1 MQHRRIVQPVL
12 TVCQIEPTT
21 FRTWLRIL
29 ARIPNAVLWLLRF
42 PDLGEQN
49 LRETAVAWAGEE
61 TASRI
66 IFTDVAPKNT
76 HISRAKILDLFLDTP
91 ECNAHT
97 TATDV
102 LWSGTP
108 LLTLPRY
115 KYKMCSRMASSILSS
130 ALPKSDAGREAQS
143 DLIAMSDE
151 DYEDKAIRLCH
162 GLKYQPGGQGRATGR
177 LADLRRMLFEERWS
191 SRLFDTKRWVRD
203 LEDAYERVWQRWVN
217 GEEGDI
223 WL

>member
-1 MQHRRIVQPVL
+1 
-12 TVCQIEPTT
+12 
-21 FRTWLRIL
+21 
-29 ARIPNAVLWLLRF
+29 
-42 PDLGEQN
+42 
-49 LRETAVAWAGEE
+49 
-61 TASRI
+61 
-66 IFTDVAPKNT
+66 
-76 HISRAKILDLFLDTP
+76 
-91 ECNAHT
+91 
-97 TATDV
+97 
-102 LWSGTP
+102 
-108 LLTLPRY
+108 
-115 KYKMCSRMASSILSS
+115 MASSILSS

-151 DYEDKAIRLCH
+151 DYENKAIRLCLS
-162 GLKYQPGGQGRATGR
+162 LKYQPGGQGHATGR

>member
-1 MQHRRIVQPVL
+1 M
-12 TVCQIEPTT
+12 
-21 FRTWLRIL
+21 RIL

-42 PDLGEQN
+42 PDTGEQN
-49 LRETAVAWAGEE
+49 LRDIAKAWAGEE

-76 HISRAKILDLFLDTP
+76 HIARAKILDLFLDTP

-130 ALPKSDAGREAQS
+130 ALPNSEVGQRARE
-143 DLIAMSDE
+143 DLIASSDE
-151 DYEDKAIRLCH
+151 DYENKAIRLCLDLQYSGH
-162 GLKYQPGGQGRATGR
+162 EGYARGR
-177 LADLRRMLFEERWS
+177 LADIRQILFRD
-191 SRLFDTKRWVRD
+191 RYKNKLFDTARWVRD
-203 LEDAYERVWQRWVN
+203 LENAYEAVWAQWVN

>member
-1 MQHRRIVQPVL
+1 MSCYAHFALTSTNRR
-12 TVCQIEPTT
+12 QIEPTT

-49 LRETAVAWAGEE
+49 LRDIAKAWAGEE

-76 HISRAKILDLFLDTP
+76 HIARAKILDLFLDTP

-130 ALPKSDAGREAQS
+130 ALPKSEAGQHARD
-143 DLIAMSDE
+143 DLIACSVE
-151 DYEDKAIRLCH
+151 DYENKAIRLCMDLH
-162 GLKYQPGGQGRATGR
+162 YPSTGEGRGR
-177 LADLRRMLFEERWS
+177 LPELRQMLFRERYKNK
-191 SRLFDTKRWVRD
+191 LFDTARWVRD
-203 LEDAYERVWQRWVN
+203 LEDAYEAVWAQWVN

>member
-1 MQHRRIVQPVL
+1 M
-12 TVCQIEPTT
+12 
-21 FRTWLRIL
+21 RIL
-29 ARIPNAVLWLLRF
+29 ARIPKAVLWLLRF
-42 PDLGEQN
+42 PETGEQN
-49 LRETAVAWAGEE
+49 LRDIAKAWAGEE

-76 HISRAKILDLFLDTP
+76 HIARAKVLDLFLDTP

-108 LLTLPRY
+108 LLTFPRY

-130 ALPKSDAGREAQS
+130 ALPGNESGLRAREE
-143 DLIAMSDE
+143 LIASSDD
-151 DYEDKAIRLCH
+151 DYENKAIRLCMDLH
-162 GLKYQPGGQGRATGR
+162 YMPGGNGRATGR
-177 LADLRRMLFEERWS
+177 LADMRQMLFLQRHTNK
-191 SRLFDTKRWVRD
+191 LFDTARWVRD
-203 LEDAYERVWQRWVN
+203 LEDAYQAVWAQWVN